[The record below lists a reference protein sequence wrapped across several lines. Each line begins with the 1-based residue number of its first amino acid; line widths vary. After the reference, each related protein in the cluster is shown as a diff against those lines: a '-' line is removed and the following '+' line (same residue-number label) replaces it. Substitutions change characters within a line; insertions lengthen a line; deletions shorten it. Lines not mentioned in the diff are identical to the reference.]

1 MIIRFFRQYI
11 PGSVL
16 LLLIL
21 EALAFSSSVY
31 VGSILRSAGPEYF
44 STALFWHL
52 LPKALLFAA
61 AMTMSLMLFRLY
73 DYWQWSGGI
82 QYMLPRLG
90 AALTMGFV
98 AMTLIFYLFPVT
110 FMGRGVFAIAYL
122 VSALLVTL
130 LRLIVFRWANLEGLK
145 RRVLVLGTGSRAA
158 RIGAMFES
166 GTVSHRLKV
175 VGYLPLNGTHHFVD
189 RSAILNDKGRLSQV
203 AKLHNIREIVIAIRD
218 RRGELPLAELLEC
231 RLMGIRITELSAFFE
246 RETGQLPVE
255 SLNAGWIIHADGFEN
270 GIARDISKR
279 IFDLCAS
286 GMLLIVSFPV
296 MLLAAL
302 FIFLESGAPVLYRQE
317 RVGQN
322 DGVFT
327 IYKFRSMRLDAEKAG
342 KPQWAAA
349 NDDRITRVGRVLRK
363 LRIDEL
369 PQIFNVFKGDM
380 SFVAPRP
387 ERPFFVEKLANDISY
402 YKYRHSVKPGITGWA
417 QVRYAYGASVEDSI
431 EKLQFDLYYVKNH
444 GLFLD
449 LMILLAT
456 VQVVLFGKGAR

>member
-16 LLLIL
+16 LLLML
-21 EALAFSSSVY
+21 EALVFGGAVYLAAYFVTGDAAGFSFF
-31 VGSILRSAGPEYF
+31 LNF
-44 STALFWHL
+44 
-52 LPKALLFAA
+52 LPKSLLFAA
-61 AMTMSLMLFRLY
+61 AMTTSLMLFRLY

-82 QYMLPRLG
+82 QYLLPRLG
-90 AALTMGFV
+90 AALTLGFV
-98 AMTLIFYLFPVT
+98 AMTLIFYLFPDT

-122 VSALLVTL
+122 ASAFLVTL
-130 LRLIVFRWANLEGLK
+130 LRLIVFRWANFEGLK

-158 RIGAMFES
+158 RIGAMFRS

-175 VGYLPLNGTHHFVD
+175 VGYLPLNGTHHFVE
-189 RSAILNDKGRLSQV
+189 RSSMLNDKGRLLDI
-203 AKLHNIREIVIAIRD
+203 ARRHNVREIVIAIRD
-218 RRGELPLAELLEC
+218 RRGGLPLAELLEC
-231 RLMGIRITELSAFFE
+231 RMMGIRITELSAFFE

-286 GMLLIVSFPV
+286 GLLLVVSLPV
-296 MLLAAL
+296 MLVAAL
-302 FIFLESGAPVLYRQE
+302 LIYLESGAPVLYRQE
-317 RVGQN
+317 RTGQ
-322 DGVFT
+322 DDCPFT
-327 IYKFRSMRLDAEKAG
+327 IYKFRSMRKDAEKGG

-380 SFVAPRP
+380 SFVGPRP
-387 ERPFFVEKLANDISY
+387 ERPFFVEKLAKEIPF

-417 QVRYAYGASVEDSI
+417 QVRYAYGASVEDSM
-431 EKLQFDLYYVKNH
+431 EKLQYDLYYVKNH

-449 LMILLAT
+449 LLILFAT

>member
-16 LLLIL
+16 LLLML
-21 EALAFSSSVY
+21 ELLVFSGSVY
-31 VGSILRSAGPEYF
+31 VGGMLRSVGSEYSSVAF
-44 STALFWHL
+44 FWHF
-52 LPKALLFAA
+52 LPKALLFAV
-61 AMTMSLMLFRLY
+61 TMSTSLMLFRLY

-98 AMTLIFYLFPVT
+98 AMTLIFYLFPDT

-189 RSAILNDKGRLSQV
+189 RSMMLNDRGRLSKIARQ
-203 AKLHNIREIVIAIRD
+203 HNVREIVIAIRD
-218 RRGELPLAELLEC
+218 RRGGLPLAELLEC

-246 RETGQLPVE
+246 RETGLLPVE

-286 GMLLIVSFPV
+286 GLLLIVSFPV
-296 MLLAAL
+296 MLLAAML
-302 FIFLESGAPVLYRQE
+302 IFLESGAPILYRQE
-317 RVGQN
+317 RVGQ
-322 DGVFT
+322 DDYVFT

-342 KPQWAAA
+342 KPQWASA
-349 NDDRITRVGRVLRK
+349 NDDRITRVGKLLRK

-369 PQIFNVFKGDM
+369 PQIFNVFRGDM
-380 SFVAPRP
+380 SFVGPRP
-387 ERPFFVEKLANDISY
+387 ERPFFVEKLANEITY

-417 QVRYAYGASVEDSI
+417 QVRYAYGASIEDSI
-431 EKLQFDLYYVKNH
+431 EKLQYDLYYVKNH

-449 LMILLAT
+449 LLIMLAT

>member
-16 LLLIL
+16 LLLLL
-21 EALAFSSSVY
+21 EALVFSGSVY
-31 VGSILRSAGPEYF
+31 LGAALRSSDADFLSIAFFLYF
-44 STALFWHL
+44 
-52 LPKALLFAA
+52 LPRSLLFAA
-61 AMTMSLMLFRLY
+61 TMTMGMMLFRLY

-90 AALTMGFV
+90 AALTLGFV
-98 AMTLIFYLFPVT
+98 AMTLIFYIFPDT
-110 FMGRGVFAIAYL
+110 LMGRGVFMVAYL
-122 VSALLVTL
+122 TSALLVTL
-130 LRLIVFRWANLEGLK
+130 LRLVVFRWANFEGLK

-158 RIGAMFES
+158 RIGAMFKS
-166 GTVSHRLKV
+166 GTVSHRLKG
-175 VGYLPLNGTHHFVD
+175 VGYLSLNGTHHFVD
-189 RSAILNDKGRLSQV
+189 RSVILSDKGRLSDIARQ
-203 AKLHNIREIVIAIRD
+203 HNVREIVVAIRD
-218 RRGELPLAELLEC
+218 RRGGLPLAELLEC
-231 RLMGIRITELSAFFE
+231 RLIGIRITELSAFFE

-255 SLNAGWIIHADGFEN
+255 SLNAGWIIHAEGFEN

-279 IFDLCAS
+279 IFDLLAS
-286 GMLLIVSFPV
+286 SLLLIVAFPV
-296 MLLAAL
+296 MLVAAFL
-302 FIFLESGAPVLYRQE
+302 IYLESGRPVLYRQE

-322 DGVFT
+322 DDVFT
-327 IYKFRSMRLDAEKAG
+327 IYKFRSMRTDAEKAG

-369 PQIFNVFKGDM
+369 PQIFNVFRGDM
-380 SFVAPRP
+380 SFVGPRP
-387 ERPFFVEKLANDISY
+387 ERPFFVDQLANEIPY

-417 QVRYAYGASVEDSI
+417 QVRYAYGASIEDSV
-431 EKLQFDLYYVKNH
+431 EKLQYDLYYVKNH

-449 LMILLAT
+449 LLILIAT

>member
-16 LLLIL
+16 LLLMMEVL
-21 EALAFSSSVY
+21 VFSGSVY
-31 VGSILRSAGPEYF
+31 VGAILRSAGSEYSSVAF
-44 STALFWHL
+44 FWHF
-52 LPKALLFAA
+52 LPKAMLFAVT
-61 AMTMSLMLFRLY
+61 MSMSLMLFRLY

-98 AMTLIFYLFPVT
+98 AMTLIFYLFPGT

-145 RRVLVLGTGSRAA
+145 RRVLILGTGSRAA

-189 RSAILNDKGRLSQV
+189 CSLILNDKGRLSKIARQ
-203 AKLHNIREIVIAIRD
+203 HNVREIVIAIRD
-218 RRGELPLAELLEC
+218 RRGGLPLAELLEC
-231 RLMGIRITELSAFFE
+231 RLMGIKITELSAFFE

-286 GMLLIVSFPV
+286 GLLLVASFPV
-296 MLLAAL
+296 MLLAAML
-302 FIFLESGAPVLYRQE
+302 IFLESGAPVLYRQE
-317 RVGQN
+317 RVGQ
-322 DGVFT
+322 DDCMFT

-342 KPQWAAA
+342 KPQWASA
-349 NDDRITRVGRVLRK
+349 NDDRITRVGKVLRK

-369 PQIFNVFKGDM
+369 PQIFNVFRGDM
-380 SFVAPRP
+380 SFVGPRP
-387 ERPFFVEKLANDISY
+387 ERPFFVEKLANEITY

-417 QVRYAYGASVEDSI
+417 QVRYAYGASIEDSI
-431 EKLQFDLYYVKNH
+431 EKLQYDLYYVKNH

-449 LMILLAT
+449 FLIMFAT

>member
-16 LLLIL
+16 LLLML
-21 EALAFSSSVY
+21 EALVFSGSVY
-31 VGSILRSAGPEYF
+31 VGSMLRSTGPEYF
-44 STALFWHL
+44 SAALFWHL
-52 LPKALLFAA
+52 LPRALLFAV
-61 AMTMSLMLFRLY
+61 TMSTSLMLFRLY

-98 AMTLIFYLFPVT
+98 AMTLIFYLFPGT
-110 FMGRGVFAIAYL
+110 FMGRGVFMIAYL
-122 VSALLVTL
+122 VSVVLVIM

-231 RLMGIRITELSAFFE
+231 RLLGIRITELSSFFE

-270 GIARDISKR
+270 GIARDINKR

-286 GMLLIVSFPV
+286 GLLLVVSFPV
-296 MLLAAL
+296 MLLAAM

-317 RVGQN
+317 RVGQD

-327 IYKFRSMRLDAEKAG
+327 IYKFRSMRRDAEKAG

-349 NDDRITRVGRVLRK
+349 NDDRITRVGKVLRK

-380 SFVAPRP
+380 SFVGPRP
-387 ERPFFVEKLANDISY
+387 ERPFFVEKLANEISY